1 MQKIVS
7 FDSQT
12 LNAIQKCARFTDLHF
27 NSRYQPLRKA
37 EAIEKGSL
45 MHEMLDIYY
54 SLSGKCLRP
63 NPEWLEPLVEAGLV
77 SGRLLLAPTPHA
89 STAVSPP
96 AVSLQGE
103 TASPQ
108 AAPHASEWPT
118 EFADIVRFAISAGEY
133 LAVKMDL
140 EAAVSESVI
149 YQFSEY
155 CKYYQHDGWHPLA
168 VEEVGSKVLYEDE
181 DLKIIYNFKIDL
193 IAEKG
198 TILAP
203 WDHKTA
209 SQRKEPT
216 SVSNQFIGYC
226 YGLGVDYI
234 VVNKI
239 GFQKTLPPKERFQR
253 FTLQI
258 TPQRI
263 DEWVVNSIYWAKQYL
278 ACTEADYW
286 PMNLTSC
293 DKYSGCIYLRQIC
306 EVAPENRLYNL
317 ERDFKIGDEWD
328 VANALEG
335 E

>member
-37 EAIEKGSL
+37 ESLEKGSL

-63 NPEWLEPLVEAGLV
+63 NPAWLEPLVEAGLV
-77 SGRLLLAPTPHA
+77 SGRLLLAPTPLA
-89 STAVSPP
+89 STAVSAEATMP
-96 AVSLQGE
+96 QGI
-103 TASPQ
+103 APSPQ
-108 AAPHASEWPT
+108 GLPQAQEWPT

-133 LAVKMDL
+133 LAIKMDL

-155 CKYYQHDGWHPLA
+155 CKYYQYDGWHPLA

-193 IAEKG
+193 VAEKG

-203 WDHKTA
+203 WDHKNSLAKKRTNICF
-209 SQRKEPT
+209 KP
-216 SVSNQFIGYC
+216 VY
-226 YGLGVDYI
+226 
-234 VVNKI
+234 
-239 GFQKTLPPKERFQR
+239 
-253 FTLQI
+253 
-258 TPQRI
+258 RI
-263 DEWVVNSIYWAKQYL
+263 L
-278 ACTEADYW
+278 LW
-286 PMNLTSC
+286 P
-293 DKYSGCIYLRQIC
+293 
-306 EVAPENRLYNL
+306 
-317 ERDFKIGDEWD
+317 
-328 VANALEG
+328 
-335 E
+335 